1 MDPELAVGTAMP
13 EGLKGVMV
21 EYLLTTILEDYS
33 AVVAVVPATRTM
45 VTVVP
50 VAEVVG

>member
-13 EGLKGVMV
+13 EGLKGDMV
-21 EYLLTTILEDYS
+21 EDLSTTIPEDYS
-33 AVVAVVPATRTM
+33 AVVAAVPATRTM
-45 VTVVP
+45 VMAVP